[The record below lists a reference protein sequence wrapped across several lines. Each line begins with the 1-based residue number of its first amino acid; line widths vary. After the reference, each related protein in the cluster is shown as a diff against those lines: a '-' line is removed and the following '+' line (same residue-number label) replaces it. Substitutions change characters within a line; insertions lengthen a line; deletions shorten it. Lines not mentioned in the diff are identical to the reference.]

1 MRGKHL
7 LCLSNQNR
15 KALINALDRVFEI
28 DLIKF
33 IFTDQGVVIRFLQS
47 YTASLGLTYFSRV
60 IVLPVEMVLST
71 NESFETLLGVK

>member
-7 LCLSNQNR
+7 LCLSDQNR
-15 KALINALDRVFEI
+15 KTLINALDRVFEV

-47 YTASLGLTYFSRV
+47 YTASLGLAYFSRV
-60 IVLPVEMVLST
+60 IVLSVEMVLST
-71 NESFETLLGVK
+71 NESFESLFGVK